1 MSLKGRSSP
10 NLYRKLGQ
18 GLGTGGT
25 KAWRLL
31 QCVLVQET
39 VVAYVCG
46 GGGVGWMGVL
56 VGHVEDKRGNSEI
69 GEVFEV
75 PGNKMQA
82 MLKKNEI
89 YTRSNREL
97 LKVF

>member
-31 QCVLVQET
+31 QCILVQET
-39 VVAYVCG
+39 VVACVYV
-46 GGGVGWMGVL
+46 GVL
-56 VGHVEDKRGNSEI
+56 VEHVEEKSE
-69 GEVFEV
+69 
-75 PGNKMQA
+75 
-82 MLKKNEI
+82 L
-89 YTRSNREL
+89 
-97 LKVF
+97 